1 MTKKYGFTDAEWTD
15 IKAEIH
21 GILVGLARMERKISY
36 SELAMQVTTAS
47 MHHRAPGFHSI
58 LRDICRDEIAAGR
71 PVIGV
76 LVVNKQSG
84 ICGQGYFKFAAGM
97 GADVSDPEAYWR
109 AEFESVCDY
118 WSNH

>member
-1 MTKKYGFTDAEWTD
+1 MGYSFTEADWQA

-21 GILVGLARMERKISY
+21 AILVGLARMERTMSY
-36 SELAMQVTTAS
+36 SELAAQVRTAS

-76 LVVNKQSG
+76 LVVNKQTG
-84 ICGQGYFKFAAGM
+84 ICGQGYFKFAAQM
-97 GADVSDPEAYWR
+97 GADVSDPEAYWQ
-109 AEFESVCDY
+109 AEFERVCEY
-118 WSNH
+118 WSTH